1 MLMNPA
7 KITAEKVSW
16 IVVMTP
22 FQKTH
27 FSSFSL
33 KNLKNLM
40 FMHLE
45 KRNHR
50 TKKMGI
56 SAIGRIE
63 EPRL

>member
-1 MLMNPA
+1 MNAA

-22 FQKTH
+22 FQKSH

-33 KNLKNLM
+33 KKLKNLM
-40 FMHLE
+40 CLHLE
-45 KRNHR
+45 KRNHI

-56 SAIGRIE
+56 NAIGSIE

>member
-1 MLMNPA
+1 MNAA

-22 FQKTH
+22 FQKSH

-33 KNLKNLM
+33 RNLKSLM
-40 FMHLE
+40 FLHLE
-45 KRNHR
+45 KRNHS
-50 TKKMGI
+50 TKKIGI